1 MKTKLKFISIF
12 AIAMLVS
19 FIPEAFPDFFGDW
32 TCQGGSYV
40 MKDGHY
46 QLIGCLHSGN
56 YQHNPT
62 THWGFRHWMWTGCG
76 VSLFIWN
83 VIDLFPKN
91 WKNI

>member
-1 MKTKLKFISIF
+1 MKNKLKFISIF

-32 TCQGGSYV
+32 TCQGGSFVIKGEY
-40 MKDGHY
+40 HY
-46 QLIGCLHSGN
+46 STGCGYSSN
-56 YQHNPT
+56 YQHDPT

-83 VIDLFPKN
+83 VVELFPKSWRN
-91 WKNI
+91 V